1 MTAFNS
7 ILMCEQRYDWKHEP
21 TRSYYYVNKGE
32 ELLLNHSYEVNKI
45 TFLYVKVDTC
55 SPSMLYDS
63 EMNLTCVVVKH
74 ILNSGS
80 RSVIVASQ

>member
-1 MTAFNS
+1 MTGN
-7 ILMCEQRYDWKHEP
+7 IIVIEP

-45 TFLYVKVDTC
+45 TFPYVKVDTC
-55 SPSMLYDS
+55 SPSMLYGS

-74 ILNSGS
+74 IFSIQVHDL
-80 RSVIVASQ
+80 